1 VGRPPLKTD
10 PETRPPASGFAP
22 RLSPA
27 TISSMDPQPSSL
39 RQLTLFR
46 PLSEATL
53 GRIAQAV
60 QVQSFGPGEL
70 ILLEGEPCRAAFF
83 VAAGKVRVYRM
94 SVAGRQQVM
103 VQLGPGDAFNT
114 VPAVQLEG
122 CNHASVE
129 GVTSGQLYAVPAEA
143 LRRLVLECPD
153 LAMGLLQDFA
163 DKLDHLTDLVEDLSL
178 RTVRARLARFLL
190 EKADQKGVAR
200 RWTQDEM
207 AARLGTVRDMVG
219 RTLRSFA
226 DAGYLRL
233 DREQIVL
240 QDREGLE
247 AEAEA

>member
-1 VGRPPLKTD
+1 MPC
-10 PETRPPASGFAP
+10 
-22 RLSPA
+22 
-27 TISSMDPQPSSL
+27 MDPRADGL
-39 RQLTLFR
+39 RQLNLLR
-46 PLSEATL
+46 ALSEATL
-53 GRIAQAV
+53 GRIAEAV
-60 QVQSFGPGEL
+60 QARPFGPGEL
-70 ILLEGEPCRAAFF
+70 ILLEGEPCRDAFF

-94 SVAGRQQVM
+94 SPSGRQQVM
-103 VQLGPGDAFNT
+103 VQLRPGDAFNT

-122 CNHASVE
+122 RNHASVE
-129 GVTSGQLYAVPAEA
+129 GVTSGQLYAVPAAA

-153 LAMGLLQDFA
+153 LAMALLQDFA

-190 EKADQKGVAR
+190 EKADREGVAR

-219 RTLRSFA
+219 RALRSFA

-240 QDREGLE
+240 LNREGLE
-247 AEAEA
+247 AEAET